1 MALEVWESRKVQ
13 WSAGGQHMAPGRG
26 RPGQGQLPPGGRCVG
41 TPVLEV
47 CCAVLRCLLSFKQ
60 APAGARATP
69 VIAMA
74 TALVRDAL
82 QQGDRGEAAALLKRW
97 QLPAAYAAFAGL
109 TDGEQADLLKMLRQE
124 GEQNLREQLAAAAGA
139 AAGAPPPQPAP
150 SRGAPRARSSSWRRP
165 AGTRP
170 TTRPSST

>member
-1 MALEVWESRKVQ
+1 MLRARPPAACGH
-13 WSAGGQHMAPGRG
+13 AGREKWAHEHGECP
-26 RPGQGQLPPGGRCVG
+26 LVG
-41 TPVLEV
+41 SVLEV

-69 VIAMA
+69 VVAMA

-150 SRGAPRARSSSWRRP
+150 STCTQQQLEKARRHKTHHQTVLYVRP
-165 AGTRP
+165 LDV
-170 TTRPSST
+170 